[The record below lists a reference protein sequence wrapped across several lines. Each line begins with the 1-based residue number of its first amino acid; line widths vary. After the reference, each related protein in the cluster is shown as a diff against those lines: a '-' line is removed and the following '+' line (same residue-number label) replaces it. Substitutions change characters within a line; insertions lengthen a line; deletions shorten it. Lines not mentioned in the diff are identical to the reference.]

1 MLAEDLLREGKLD
14 EAFAELKQR
23 VQKDP
28 SESKYRIFLFQM
40 LAVLGKWESSL
51 NQLEV
56 CGQLEASNLAMVQAY
71 REAIRC
77 EVFRHRVFA
86 GETSPLILGE
96 PDRWLALLIE
106 ALKHSA
112 KGQHQQAQQLR
123 AEAFELAPTTSG
135 NIVLS
140 NEESQPFEWIA
151 DADPR
156 LGPVLEVLM
165 NGQYYWVP
173 FNRIAQIDLET
184 PSDLRDFVWLPAHF
198 VLAGGGEAFGM
209 IPTRYPGSHLDQD
222 PSIRLARQTQWEQA
236 DASIEDFYVGKG
248 QRMLVTDSS
257 ELALMEIR
265 KISVNEVPEHP
276 SAEAEP
282 TEAVSSDSVAD

>member
-1 MLAEDLLREGKLD
+1 MLAEELLRENKLD

-28 SESKYRIFLFQM
+28 SEPKYRVFLFQM
-40 LAVLGKWESSL
+40 LSVLGKWESALS
-51 NQLEV
+51 QLEI
-56 CGQLEASNLAMVQAY
+56 CGQLADSNLAMVQAY

-106 ALKHSA
+106 ALKLSA
-112 KGQHQQAQQLR
+112 AGKHEQAETMR
-123 AEAFELAPTTSG
+123 IEAFEMAPMTSG
-135 NIVLS
+135 TVQTAGEQSL
-140 NEESQPFEWIA
+140 PFEWMA

-173 FNRIAQIDLET
+173 FNRIAQIDLE
-184 PSDLRDFVWLPAHF
+184 PPQDLRDFVWMPAHF
-198 VLAGGGEAFGM
+198 VLAGGGESFGM
-209 IPTRYPGSHLDQD
+209 IPTRYPNSHLASD
-222 PSIRLARQTQWEQA
+222 PTTRLARQTTWVPITDTEQE
-236 DASIEDFYVGKG
+236 IFIGEG
-248 QRMLVTDSS
+248 QRMLATD
-257 ELALMEIR
+257 EDEFALLEIR
-265 KISVNEVPEHP
+265 KISLASDVEGSDQLFAVGDTGTV
-276 SAEAEP
+276 
-282 TEAVSSDSVAD
+282 TE